1 VTAPT
6 KKIDVVLVDNE
17 AFARNGLKALIDAQ
31 PDMRVAAETADGR
44 AALERVC
51 EGGVNIVVAEAALP
65 GLGAAELLGELRRR
79 DLAVGVIV
87 LTHPGASDDALRLI
101 QAGAAG
107 YLLKST
113 PPAELLDA
121 VRTVHAGG
129 RVLEP
134 HALNAVLS
142 DYTARCGPAPV
153 DRCQALTA
161 REREV
166 LTMVAEGLSTREI
179 AEQLSLSH
187 KTVEVHRRRIMC
199 KLGLHKVADLVRYA
213 VREGLVSIDLV

>member
-1 VTAPT
+1 MTTPT
-6 KKIDVVLVDNE
+6 EKIGVVLVDDE
-17 AFARNGLKALIDAQ
+17 AFARKGLRALIDAQ
-31 PDMRVAAETADGR
+31 PDMRVAAETADGL

-51 EGGVNIVVAEAALP
+51 EGGVHVVVAAATLP
-65 GLGAAELLGELRRR
+65 GLGAAELLCELRRR

-87 LTHPGASDDALRLI
+87 LTHPAAADDALRI
-101 QAGAAG
+101 VQAGASG
-107 YLLKST
+107 YLLKSSS
-113 PPAELLDA
+113 PAEVLEA

-134 HALNAVLS
+134 HALNAVLR
-142 DYTARCGPAPV
+142 DYTARCGDAPMGK
-153 DRCQALTA
+153 CQALTV

-166 LTMVAEGLSTREI
+166 LTLVAEGLSTREI

-199 KLGLHKVADLVRYA
+199 KLGRHKVADLVRYA
-213 VREGLVSIDLV
+213 VREGLVSLDLV